1 MAITRTEKQSPDS
14 KGGYGNSIVIDH
26 GLGIYTTYM
35 HLNEILVNQG
45 DVVESGQL
53 IGIIG
58 TTGRSTGPHL
68 HFEVDIQGT
77 PVNPLT
83 WLRRAFP

>member
-1 MAITRTEKQSPDS
+1 VVR
-14 KGGYGNSIVIDH
+14 GNTIVIDH
-26 GLGIYTTYM
+26 GLGVYTIYM
-35 HLNEILVNQG
+35 HLEEILVSQG
-45 DVVESGQL
+45 EVVDIGQL

-83 WLRRAFP
+83 WLRREFP